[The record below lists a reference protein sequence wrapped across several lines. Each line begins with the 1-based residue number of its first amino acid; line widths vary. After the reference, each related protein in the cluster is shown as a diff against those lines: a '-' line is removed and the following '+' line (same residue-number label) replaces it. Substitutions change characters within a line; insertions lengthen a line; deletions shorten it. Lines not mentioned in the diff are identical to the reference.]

1 MDAQT
6 TKCVMI
12 VDDSLPLGVIANI
25 AAIMGISLGK
35 KNSEIV
41 GVDALDAD
49 GNCHLGLIQFPVPVL
64 KASAEKINELRRT
77 LYEPNFGDVSVIDFS
92 NVAQE
97 TYTYEDFLNRMRVSG
112 ADDLVYYGLAI
123 EGPKKKIN
131 KLTGSLPLLR

>member
-1 MDAQT
+1 MDLQA

-12 VDDSLPLGVIANI
+12 IDDSLPLGVIANI

-35 KNSEIV
+35 KAPEIV
-41 GVDALDAD
+41 GIDAHDAD
-49 GNCHLGLIQFPVPVL
+49 GNPHLGLIQFPVSVL
-64 KASAEKINELRRT
+64 KASTEKINQLRSM
-77 LYEPNFGDVSVIDFS
+77 LYTEDYADVSVIDFS

-97 TYTYEDFLNRMRVSG
+97 TYTYEDFLSRMQESS
-112 ADDLVYYGLAI
+112 ANELIYYGLTL

>member
-49 GNCHLGLIQFPVPVL
+49 GNCHLGLIRFPVPVL
-64 KASAEKINELRRT
+64 KASAEKINELRRR
-77 LYEPNFGDVSVIDFS
+77 LYEPNFEDVSVIDFS